1 MSLRRVRSLPSAAAS
16 LLCLA
21 VVLVCGV
28 CGARSRPPHPEVLIV
43 VNGQSPVSVAIGEY
57 YRQKRNVPVTNV
69 VTLSVPL
76 ADPNLGN
83 SVQEMITT
91 QAVFDAQIR
100 TPIQNFLT
108 SNGLTNQIE
117 YIVIA
122 AGVPHRFTPSSTT
135 PSTCLLSYPN
145 YLRDCARASV
155 DAELATLNQAT
166 GLGGVGQN
174 GEQRNPYFDSDQPFA
189 TWRTANPGAPL
200 KYLVARLAGFQSPV
214 DPGSGVPV
222 DVKAMIDAAQATPP
236 GSGNILVDQN
246 PTIAAGLRAGNT
258 IWLAP
263 VAALMNA
270 LGANVQ
276 HNTANTFV
284 SNATNLSGYASW
296 GSNDNHDA
304 GAPFYGLIGGN
315 TYPGTFQAR
324 SIATDL
330 VSTSARTFATGQAY
344 DQSLSADLVR
354 LGAAGVAG
362 STFEPMAVGLSRAP
376 ILFRNY
382 FTGARAIEA
391 FYRSVPYL
399 TWMNVWIGDP
409 LMIYGTVALP
419 GNDIDGDGVTNANDN
434 CLDLPNANQ
443 RDTDGDGYGN
453 LCDADLNNDG
463 IVTTSWGVTSPPAA
477 RGDIENIQVTVS
489 NAAYVSHQDLD
500 GDSDVDADDV
510 GIAQYWLFLPPG
522 RSGLHP

>member
-1 MSLRRVRSLPSAAAS
+1 MPVVRNRFLPSAAAA
-16 LLCLA
+16 LLCFVA
-21 VVLVCGV
+21 VLVCGV
-28 CGARSRPPHPEVLIV
+28 CGARTRPLRSEVLIV
-43 VNGQSPVSVAIGEY
+43 VNGQSPVSVAIGAY
-57 YRQKRNVPVTNV
+57 YQQKRNVPAANV

-83 SVQEMITT
+83 SVQEFVTT
-91 QAVFDAQIR
+91 QATFDAQIR
-100 TPIQNFLT
+100 TPIQTFLT
-108 SNGLTNQIE
+108 ANGLVDQIE
-117 YIVIA
+117 IIVVA
-122 AGVPHRFTPSSTT
+122 AGVPHRFTPSATT
-135 PSTCLLSYPN
+135 PSACLLSNPN
-145 YLRDCARASV
+145 YLRDCTRASV
-155 DAELATLNQAT
+155 DAELATLSQTPGA
-166 GLGGVGQN
+166 GGIGQN
-174 GEQRNPYFDSDQPFA
+174 GEQRNPYFDSDEPFR
-189 TWRTANPGAPL
+189 TWRTANPSAPL
-200 KYLVARLAGFQSPV
+200 KYLVARLAGFQTPI
-214 DPGSGVPV
+214 DAATGVPV
-222 DVKAMIDAAQATPP
+222 DVKALIDGAIATNAAP
-236 GSGNILVDQN
+236 GNILVDQN
-246 PTIAAGLRAGNT
+246 PTIAAGLRTGNT
-258 IWLAP
+258 LWLSP

-276 HNTANTFV
+276 HDTANTFV
-284 SNATNLSGYASW
+284 SNATKLVGYASW

-304 GAPFYGLIGGN
+304 GAPFYGTIGGN

-330 VSTSARTFATGQAY
+330 VSTSARTFTTGANY

-362 STFEPMAVGLSRAP
+362 SAFEPLATGLSRAP

-399 TWMNVWIGDP
+399 SWMNVWIGDP
-409 LMIYGTVALP
+409 LMVAQAPAFL
-419 GNDIDGDGVTNANDN
+419 GDDIDGDGVPNASDN

-453 LCDADLNNDG
+453 LCDADLNGDG
-463 IVTTSWGVTSPPAA
+463 IVKTSWGVTTPPSA
-477 RGDIENIQVTVS
+477 RGDLENIQITAGS
-489 NAAYVSHQDLD
+489 GGYVSHQDLD